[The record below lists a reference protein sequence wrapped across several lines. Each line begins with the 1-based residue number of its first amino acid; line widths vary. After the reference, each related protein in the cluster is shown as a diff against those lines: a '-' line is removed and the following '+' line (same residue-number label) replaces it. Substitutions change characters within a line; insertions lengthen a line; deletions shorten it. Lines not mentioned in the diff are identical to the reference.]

1 MSPSTASGVVS
12 VTVALVTLLVNIALR
27 LVLSLPSLAVIWMVW
42 LPLRMRWKFS
52 AVLPCPKVSA
62 VPLAIPVR
70 VAVVLPSSFSV
81 TVRVS
86 PSASVTV

>member
-1 MSPSTASGVVS
+1 
-12 VTVALVTLLVNIALR
+12 
-27 LVLSLPSLAVIWMVW
+27 
-42 LPLRMRWKFS
+42 MRWKFS

-62 VPLAIPVR
+62 VPLAMPVR

-86 PSASVTV
+86 PSASVTVYAKLKGAFCFPRFVELALMAGAVFVLTVRRQRPRV